1 MKFQLVGCSHH
12 RTTVE
17 IREKLAFS
25 ADQVQVALRKYRSS
39 FPNSEA
45 VLLSTCNRTEFYTA
59 SESEN
64 SIPTHQEM
72 IEFLARARGLDVDE
86 IRGNGRV
93 LGQHQ

>member
-12 RTTVE
+12 QTPVE
-17 IREKLAFS
+17 VREKLAFS
-25 ADQVQVALRKYRSS
+25 AEQVQTALRQFRES
-39 FPNSEA
+39 FPKTEA

-72 IEFLARARGLDVDE
+72 IEFLARARVHGV
-86 IRGNGRV
+86 V
-93 LGQHQ
+93 V